1 MRTSVSKVQLKV
13 VLFVSGIVHIN
24 TSVLVLE
31 NVSYFSSQLH

>member
-13 VLFVSGIVHIN
+13 VLFVTGIVHIN
-24 TSVLVLE
+24 MSVGVLE